1 MYVWVHVLLCV
12 CVCVCT
18 LVCTQE
24 TDYQEE
30 YEYDDMERPQN
41 CSISEVIK
49 GGRVSYTQAGVPG
62 SGLTYHCEQGQY
74 PSPVS
79 YRLCGMDGEWS
90 SMRLASGRKVS
101 QASCKGKPGVYYRMQ
116 LVIVT

>member
-1 MYVWVHVLLCV
+1 M
-12 CVCVCT
+12 
-18 LVCTQE
+18 QE
-24 TDYQEE
+24 TYDEGE
-30 YEYDDMERPQN
+30 YEYNHMEYPQN

-62 SGLTYHCEQGQY
+62 SWLTYHCEQGQY

-79 YRLCGMDGEWS
+79 YRLCGMDREES

-101 QASCKGKPGVYYRMQ
+101 QASCKGKPGEYYRMQ
-116 LVIVT
+116 LVIVM